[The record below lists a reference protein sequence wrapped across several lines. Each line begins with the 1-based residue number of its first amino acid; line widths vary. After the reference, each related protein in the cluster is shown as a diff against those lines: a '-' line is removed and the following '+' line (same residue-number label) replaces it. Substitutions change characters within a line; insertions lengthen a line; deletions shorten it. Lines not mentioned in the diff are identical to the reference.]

1 MFGLLGPVQVQI
13 DARPVHVGGPRSQTI
28 LTALLIE
35 PGRVVSTDRL
45 VDIVWDEHPPAS
57 ARTQVQNRVSALRRL
72 LREAGAADAVAAA
85 GTGYV
90 ARVSPD
96 QVDAARFDQLV
107 ERAVERAGRGQDD
120 DAMATVT
127 AALALWRGPAM
138 DGLDAPPLLVAA
150 RRLNERRLDAQ
161 RLRLGLRLRQGDY
174 AAVVADLAALLAEHP
189 WHEGVAGQLMT
200 ALYLAQR
207 QNDALA
213 VFDQMRARL
222 ADQLGVDPS
231 PELVRLRDSVLR
243 KEITPD
249 AALPA
254 TGTVTVTPPDH
265 DTRSGPLLSRE
276 PAPPPRLI
284 PADLADFTGRTAEI
298 QRLVADR
305 DERAVTVTVIHGL
318 AGVGKTALAV
328 HVAHRLRHRFPGAQL
343 YVDLR
348 GHDQPLDPA
357 EALAGFLRALGI
369 SGTELPDSLDER
381 AARFRAAVAGRPC
394 LVLLD
399 NAANA
404 AQVRPLLPGA
414 AATVLVTSRRA
425 LFDLEGA
432 AQVRLGPLRPP
443 EGLGLFAGV
452 IGAARV
458 AREPG
463 AAARIVRGCGLLPL
477 AVRICAARLAA
488 RPHVPLAQTADQL
501 ADLAARLDHL
511 QTADRSVRAV
521 FETSYRALAPP
532 ARRLLRRL
540 ASLDAEDAPA
550 WLAATAL
557 GTDPVEAEDALA
569 GLVEANLVEV
579 AGPDPVGQFRCR
591 MHDLVKAFARE
602 RARSEEAPQDLL
614 AALADVCAAWL
625 ALAEEAA
632 TLGEY
637 AAGAFFTIA
646 PRVPRPPAPTD
657 AHRRD
662 PHAWFAAERACLLGT
677 IAQARAVPALRRY
690 AWPVVW
696 FCEHLLQ
703 SDVHPDE
710 LATVCG
716 LGLAAAQELD
726 DPQAVV
732 CMRVSAAFAAFMQ
745 EDLATAFDHIE
756 HARRVVAGPADT
768 WLLAEIYGVRG
779 QIQEARGDVSAS
791 RADLQRAIELYQ
803 AAGDRLTAGLKLARL
818 GDLAARQGDPAAG
831 TTIRE
836 GVELLRTAGA
846 GGALAHGLRRLGQWY
861 DRCGE
866 VDRARAAYLEA
877 LELTRRQKDQVGEM
891 CLLGELGALLAGA
904 GRTAEAAPYVAAALD
919 RARAADMPLYAA
931 YARYVNGR
939 LSLANGDAATARRQI
954 TEVVAVLE
962 TNPRWHV
969 AALVDLARAADRL
982 DDREAA
988 DEAWRAALAVAERV
1002 GAAVEIQA
1010 ARRQAAGG

>member
-1 MFGLLGPVQVQI
+1 MLTGQSTSRDDTGSVRNHASSNVGRSSGRTAMMTTAAEAAVAYTVQPARPNNAAAVRGLTPSIQRISRPRLAARSAAGCAGGSSRPAPARPARKSAPSTSAPAAELARAVASANVQPSCRAVTNTAPGSGTTTYRPKSGRPRTTSSPSRATTRPRTPAATVSVIVPPVPSGRMVGGHRECTRRPPTSTGYRLAGSELADDGEPNLLDHPNLDLHGTSSPPFPHAQLRDAPTTTLAAPAMNPSSIDHRYAWRRRSIPHGTISGDWFVGRVMFGLLGPVQVQI

-45 VDIVWDEHPPAS
+45 ADIVWDEHPPAS

-72 LREAGAADAVAAA
+72 LREAGAADAVAAV

-96 QVDAARFDQLV
+96 QVV

-404 AQVRPLLPGA
+404 GQVRPLLPGA

-540 ASLDAEDAPA
+540 DSLDAEDAPA

-569 GLVEANLVEV
+569 GLVEANLV
-579 AGPDPVGQFRCR
+579 
-591 MHDLVKAFARE
+591 
-602 RARSEEAPQDLL
+602 RSP
-614 AALADVCAAWL
+614 
-625 ALAEEAA
+625 
-632 TLGEY
+632 
-637 AAGAFFTIA
+637 
-646 PRVPRPPAPTD
+646 
-657 AHRRD
+657 
-662 PHAWFAAERACLLGT
+662 
-677 IAQARAVPALRRY
+677 
-690 AWPVVW
+690 
-696 FCEHLLQ
+696 
-703 SDVHPDE
+703 
-710 LATVCG
+710 G
-716 LGLAAAQELD
+716 LT
-726 DPQAVV
+726 
-732 CMRVSAAFAAFMQ
+732 R
-745 EDLATAFDHIE
+745 
-756 HARRVVAGPADT
+756 
-768 WLLAEIYGVRG
+768 
-779 QIQEARGDVSAS
+779 SAS
-791 RADLQRAIELYQ
+791 
-803 AAGDRLTAGLKLARL
+803 
-818 GDLAARQGDPAAG
+818 
-831 TTIRE
+831 
-836 GVELLRTAGA
+836 
-846 GGALAHGLRRLGQWY
+846 
-861 DRCGE
+861 
-866 VDRARAAYLEA
+866 
-877 LELTRRQKDQVGEM
+877 
-891 CLLGELGALLAGA
+891 
-904 GRTAEAAPYVAAALD
+904 
-919 RARAADMPLYAA
+919 
-931 YARYVNGR
+931 
-939 LSLANGDAATARRQI
+939 S
-954 TEVVAVLE
+954 
-962 TNPRWHV
+962 
-969 AALVDLARAADRL
+969 
-982 DDREAA
+982 
-988 DEAWRAALAVAERV
+988 
-1002 GAAVEIQA
+1002 
-1010 ARRQAAGG
+1010 